1 MHRDVMRVISVVI
14 SPAES
19 AVWTVDIIL
28 ARTPA
33 RVILPLATLEAGPR
47 RRALTSEAR
56 LTLSWHPTSEG
67 ALHYTKVTLRR
78 LAVNIEPP
86 VTDKLVLKINNCQ

>member
-1 MHRDVMRVISVVI
+1 MTVISVVI

-33 RVILPLATLEAGPR
+33 LVVLLAALEAGPR